1 LAIATSRR
9 PSGSGGIWERVA
21 AVQEFDASLLA
32 GDVAAIA
39 RSLARVVDALGPTGL
54 LPAFAQLYA
63 DPLGR
68 QPLVGEA
75 AILARKIELLS
86 RNYESL
92 ALRAVP
98 QSADEAVA
106 FALARGQM
114 PNLPATASP
123 RVMALAA
130 GFDEIALPDR
140 YAPLITGNRAGE
152 ALLLAALTLSGD
164 GADLDDLSDALRVLR
179 YLGLEDSARRAALQL
194 YLLPDRNG

>member
-1 LAIATSRR
+1 MAAQPLSEEIVKETYEAVAKY
-9 PSGSGGIWERVA
+9 GS
-21 AVQEFDASLLA
+21 VQGA
-32 GDVAAIA
+32 G
-39 RSLARVVDALGPTGL
+39 DALGVRRTTFQNRWAEAKRWAVKQGLPIPRIGMSPTMRESI
-54 LPAFAQLYA
+54 LPQTNVDSTRL
-63 DPLGR
+63 
-68 QPLVGEA
+68 
-75 AILARKIELLS
+75 
-86 RNYESL
+86 
-92 ALRAVP
+92 P